1 MRGPQ
6 STRLALT
13 TSCRSVYEYPL
24 AGLCPCTGNKS
35 RITRRHRHVQ
45 SGRRIKSHRLWHLDH
60 RAPID
65 LDLFGVRTLTGTKDA
80 RLARYE
86 LATFR
91 DGRVGRDDA
100 AEFGAR
106 DPREGRLELVLA
118 LNLENWRGAVGFKAR
133 SVRFPVPK
141 DQVFGT
147 HCQRLWEGVTGSVF
161 AAMCSMRVCAHS
173 STQHSARR

>member
-1 MRGPQ
+1 MGGLNNMRAPQ
-6 STRLALT
+6 SRRAALT

-24 AGLCPCTGNKS
+24 AGLCPGAGDES

-45 SGRRIKSHRLWHLDH
+45 SRRRIKAHRARHLDY
-60 RAPID
+60 RAPVD

-80 RLARYE
+80 RLARDE
-86 LATFR
+86 LAPFR

-118 LNLENWRGAVGFKAR
+118 LNLENWRGAVGSR
-133 SVRFPVPK
+133 
-141 DQVFGT
+141 
-147 HCQRLWEGVTGSVF
+147 
-161 AAMCSMRVCAHS
+161 
-173 STQHSARR
+173 